1 VARRASKAAAG
12 NLTVVRIL
20 ICSLEAP
27 LPPVNGFRLQLRALI
42 EQLRQRHDIRIL
54 AFRYP
59 DQTGPN
65 DDPQTTLLPRP
76 ITSRAAKALAL
87 PRAFVTRSPL
97 GVGELAARLRGPL
110 RAQMDRF
117 APDVVHIAGQELS
130 LLAKD
135 LGGRPSLLTALDAEY
150 LNVEAEI
157 QVSSGLRRVLL
168 GRQLAW
174 VKRFEGSAFR
184 RFDLVTLVSEAD
196 RDAVLELDPRIRIE
210 VIPNGVDVD
219 FFAPDASGD
228 PDPQVPLRI
237 VFTGV
242 MRYPPN
248 VAAAEFLTNEVFPRV
263 LAVVPG
269 ARVAIVG
276 RDPAPRVTRLGR
288 TEGVEVVGE
297 VPDLRPWLRG
307 SRVYAC
313 PMVSGTG
320 IKNKLLEAMAC
331 GVPCVATPLA
341 TRGTHAEP
349 GRDLLIGSDAGELA
363 ASLVRVLREDG
374 LARDLAVAGR
384 AYVAGN
390 HSWAAVARRYEQAY
404 SELTGRGGPE
414 QVVERVP

>member
-1 VARRASKAAAG
+1 
-12 NLTVVRIL
+12 VRIL

-59 DQTGPN
+59 DQTLPN
-65 DDPQTTLLPRP
+65 HDPNVRLLPRP
-76 ITSRAAKALAL
+76 ATSRAAKARAL
-87 PRAFVTRSPL
+87 PRSFLTRRPL
-97 GVGELAARLRGPL
+97 GVAELAARLRGPL
-110 RAQMDRF
+110 REELDRF
-117 APDVVHIAGQELS
+117 APDVVHVAGQELS

-135 LGGRPSLLTALDAEY
+135 LGRRPSLLTALDAEY

-157 QVSSGLRRVLL
+157 QVSSGLRRMLL

-174 VKRFEGSAFR
+174 VKRFEGTAFR
-184 RFDLVTLVSEAD
+184 RFDVVTLVSEAD

-219 FFAPDASGD
+219 FFAPDGSGD
-228 PDPQVPLRI
+228 PEPPDPLRI

-248 VAAAEFLTNEVFPRV
+248 VAAAEFLTREVLPRV
-263 LAVVPG
+263 RADVPG
-269 ARVAIVG
+269 ARFAIVG
-276 RDPAPRVTRLGR
+276 RDPAPRVIRLGE
-288 TEGVEVVGE
+288 TEGVDVVGE
-297 VPDLRPWLRG
+297 VPDLRPWLRS

-320 IKNKLLEAMAC
+320 IKNKLLEAMSC

-349 GRDLLIGSDAGELA
+349 GRDLLIGRDAAEFA

-374 LARDLAVAGR
+374 LARDLAAAGR
-384 AYVAGN
+384 AYVTAN
-390 HSWAAVARRYEQAY
+390 HSWAAVARGYERIY
-404 SELTGRGGPE
+404 SALTS
-414 QVVERVP
+414 QRVP